1 MLDNFANTLNHHR
14 DGILAY
20 YDYQISTGP
29 LIMKFFSGLSP
40 LQLLLL
46 LTLTFAEAPLQAASY
61 KECLMQALDEGSDTL
76 TLGEIKESCQA
87 EQTASKSLTSKHP
100 TAEEDTTPESTPP
113 LSYADLF
120 TMGPHKQNY
129 ILLYSH
135 NTAPNTTPYQSSSD
149 IVIDDDEIAFQIS
162 LKFPIISFPIGS
174 KTTYLMAAYTAQSF
188 WQAYNQPL
196 SSPFRE
202 TNHEPEIFAL
212 YPLDIKIP
220 GVNRTYLMGGF
231 VHQSNG
237 RSQPLSR
244 SWNRLYLDFIAEGD
258 NFKISIKPWYRIP
271 EEDKEYIGASAG
283 DDNPDIS
290 DYLGYGEISGAFKV
304 DNHTLSFMLR
314 NNLDFN
320 ENKGALK
327 LGWSFKVP
335 FIEAD
340 NIKAYVQYFNGY
352 GESLIDYNAAV
363 ERIGIGFMIAD
374 WL

>member
-1 MLDNFANTLNHHR
+1 M
-14 DGILAY
+14 
-20 YDYQISTGP
+20 
-29 LIMKFFSGLSP
+29 MKFHSPPSP
-40 LQLLLL
+40 LQLLFLFI
-46 LTLTFAEAPLQAASY
+46 LTFAEVPLQAASY
-61 KECLMQALDEGSDTL
+61 QECLLKALEEGPDTL
-76 TLGEIKESCQA
+76 TLREIKDSCQA
-87 EQTASKSLTSKHP
+87 EQTASTSLITPKQP
-100 TAEEDTTPESTPP
+100 AAEEDRATERTP
-113 LSYADLF
+113 LASYRDLF

-135 NTAPNTTPYQSSSD
+135 NRAPNTTPYQSNPD
-149 IVIDDDEIAFQIS
+149 IIIDHDEIAFQIS
-162 LKFPIISFPIGS
+162 LKFPIISFPIGNS
-174 KTTYLMAAYTAQSF
+174 TTYLMAAYTAQSF

-212 YPLDIKIP
+212 YPLNLNIP
-220 GVNRTYLMGGF
+220 GVSRTYLMGGF

-271 EEDKEYIGASAG
+271 EKEKEYIGASAG

-304 DNHTLSFMLR
+304 DDHTLSFMLR

-335 FIEAD
+335 FIQAD
-340 NIKAYVQYFNGY
+340 NVKGYIQYFTGY
-352 GESLIDYNAAV
+352 GESLIDYNTAV
-363 ERIGIGFMIAD
+363 ERIGVGLMIAD

>member
-1 MLDNFANTLNHHR
+1 
-14 DGILAY
+14 
-20 YDYQISTGP
+20 
-29 LIMKFFSGLSP
+29 MKFFSGLLS

-46 LTLTFAEAPLQAASY
+46 FALIFAEAPLQAASY
-61 KECLMQALDEGSDTL
+61 KECLMQALDEGHDTL
-76 TLGEIKESCQA
+76 TLGEIRKSCRL
-87 EQTASKSLTSKHP
+87 EQNALKTFTLPKHP
-100 TAEEDTTPESTPP
+100 TAEEDTPAVSTLPE
-113 LSYADLF
+113 SYADLF

-135 NTAPNTTPYQSSSD
+135 NTAPNTTPYQDNSD
-149 IVIDDDEIAFQIS
+149 VTVDHDEITFQVS
-162 LKFPIISFPIGS
+162 LKFPITSFPIGN
-174 KTTYLMAAYTAQSF
+174 KRTYLMAAYTARSF

-202 TNHEPEIFAL
+202 TNHEPELFAL
-212 YPLDIKIP
+212 YPLDLPIP
-220 GVNRTYLMGGF
+220 GARRVYLMGGF

-244 SWNRLYLDFIAEGD
+244 SWNRLFLDFVIEGD
-258 NFKISIKPWYRIP
+258 DFRLSIRPWYRIP
-271 EEDKEYIGASAG
+271 EEDKENIDASAG

-290 DYLGYGEISGAFKV
+290 DYLGYGEINGAFKV
-304 DNHTLSFMLR
+304 NDHTLSFMLR
-314 NNLDFN
+314 NNLHFH
-320 ENKGALK
+320 ENKGALR

-335 FIEAD
+335 FIESD
-340 NIKAYVQYFNGY
+340 NIKGYIQYFNGY